1 MTALGIKREEKSLPY
16 ATQMVKAK
24 DLNVV
29 QNVDVKSAIA
39 GKVAGVQINGQAG
52 SKLGQTGKLRLRG
65 AVSMLSDEDPIYV
78 LDGVIVDP
86 NTIDMDN
93 VESVNVL
100 KGPNATALYGQRAQ
114 YGVVVL
120 TLKKDL
126 EVD

>member
-1 MTALGIKREEKSLPY
+1 
-16 ATQMVKAK
+16 
-24 DLNVV
+24 
-29 QNVDVKSAIA
+29 
-39 GKVAGVQINGQAG
+39 
-52 SKLGQTGKLRLRG
+52 
-65 AVSMLSDEDPIYV
+65 MLSDEDPIYV

-120 TLKKDL
+120 TLKKGSRSRL
-126 EVD
+126 SIELNTTTNVDVVARTMKYQNIYGQGYSGEGSMGIFKFDPAIHLPE